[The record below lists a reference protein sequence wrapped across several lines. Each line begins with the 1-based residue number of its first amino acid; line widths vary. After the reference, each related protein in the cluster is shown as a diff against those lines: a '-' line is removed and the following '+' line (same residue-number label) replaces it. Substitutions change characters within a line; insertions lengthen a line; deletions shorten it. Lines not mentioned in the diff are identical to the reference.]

1 MSTEIVLYTHPLS
14 RGRVARWMLEETGL
28 PYQAVILD
36 YGTTMKAPDY
46 LAINPMGKVPALR
59 HGEAVV
65 TENAAICAYL
75 ADLVPERHLAPP
87 PGSPARADYYRW
99 LFFLAGPVEA
109 LLTAKESGV
118 LAPARS
124 AGYGHEADLLQTL
137 EQGHR
142 GPRIPGRRVLQR
154 GRPVHGG
161 GGGFLHAYRHAG
173 AAACV
178 YCLRATAC
186 RPTCGTACQRC
197 RRCVDCGASEP
208 GHAAHRGHDEHLWKV

>member
-28 PYQAVILD
+28 PYQTVILD

-46 LAINPMGKVPALR
+46 MAINPMGKVPALR
-59 HGEAVV
+59 HGETVV

-124 AGYGHEADLLQTL
+124 AG
-137 EQGHR
+137 
-142 GPRIPGRRVLQR
+142 
-154 GRPVHGG
+154 
-161 GGGFLHAYRHAG
+161 
-173 AAACV
+173 
-178 YCLRATAC
+178 
-186 RPTCGTACQRC
+186 
-197 RRCVDCGASEP
+197 
-208 GHAAHRGHDEHLWKV
+208 

>member
-28 PYQAVILD
+28 PYRAVILD

-46 LAINPMGKVPALR
+46 LAINPMGKVPAMR
-59 HGEAVV
+59 HGDTVV

-137 EQGHR
+137 EQAVAGREHLAGDR
-142 GPRIPGRRVLQR
+142 FSAADLYMAAVVGFYTRTGMLEPRPAFTAFAL
-154 GRPVHGG
+154 
-161 GGGFLHAYRHAG
+161 RHAARP
-173 AAACV
+173 AA
-178 YCLRATAC
+178 LRANATDDALI
-186 RPTCGTACQRC
+186 
-197 RRCVDCGASEP
+197 
-208 GHAAHRGHDEHLWKV
+208 AAHPNPDMPRTVDITSS

>member
-1 MSTEIVLYTHPLS
+1 
-14 RGRVARWMLEETGL
+14 MLEETGL

-46 LAINPMGKVPALR
+46 VAINPMGKVPALR
-59 HGEAVV
+59 HGDTVV

-75 ADLVPERHLAPP
+75 ADLAPL

-109 LLTAKESGV
+109 LLTTKESGV

-137 EQGHR
+137 EQAVAGREHLAGDR
-142 GPRIPGRRVLQR
+142 FSAADLYMAAVVGFYTRTGMLEPRPAFTAFVQ
-154 GRPVHGG
+154 
-161 GGGFLHAYRHAG
+161 RHAARP
-173 AAACV
+173 AA
-178 YCLRATAC
+178 LRTNAATM
-186 RPTCGTACQRC
+186 R
-197 RRCVDCGASEP
+197 
-208 GHAAHRGHDEHLWKV
+208 